1 MGHTLR
7 AAIAAVAI
15 FVGTQG
21 AAFAAIT
28 DMEAPDGAPDAPAI
42 RQAPFV
48 TEIENVQ
55 AGDADLSNT
64 PRNNDEDHA
73 NE

>member
-7 AAIAAVAI
+7 AAIAAVVI
-15 FVGTQG
+15 FVGAQG
-21 AAFAAIT
+21 TAFAAIT
-28 DMEAPDGAPDAPAI
+28 DMEAPDGAIDMPAV

-55 AGDADLSNT
+55 AGDTDLSNT
-64 PRNNDEDHA
+64 PRNNDDDHA